1 MRTIQSHSHPYA
13 VEEFATLG
21 AALSSLGPLDQSH
34 FLVDRFLLDRIRG
47 ACGQKLPESRLLSLE
62 ASEHAKSYGAL
73 ERVFLDLLERNLKR
87 SGTLVVIGG
96 GVLQDA
102 GCFIASV
109 LSRGIRWVLI
119 PTTLLA
125 QADSCIGSKSSI
137 NIGAY
142 KNQIGTFYPPHRVLL
157 VPEVLRTLP
166 YDELR
171 SGLGEVIKLQLL
183 SSEAGFEEL
192 MSDLVGFETFAVDH
206 REPLLAR
213 WVRRSMDVKQ
223 PIIEADEFDRGQ
235 RLLLNYGHTFGHA
248 YESVT
253 HYGIPHGI
261 AVILGMLTATAL
273 SAELGMVPVAHAERL
288 FSLLRPW
295 HDPYANRLVAV
306 GRDALLQA
314 LARDKKNSAT
324 GLTCILTRGFGAM
337 ERMTLTSEQVTEL
350 VWPTIGRLIDSRF
363 SGGIMGEVSRVGL
376 GSTPA

>member
-1 MRTIQSHSHPYA
+1 MRTIQSRAHPYT
-13 VEEFATLG
+13 VEEFLTLN
-21 AALSSLGPLDQSH
+21 AAIESLGRLDQMH
-34 FLVDRFLLDRIRG
+34 FLVDSVLLDRLGPARRQG
-47 ACGQKLPESRLLSLE
+47 LPESRIVSLE

-137 NIGAY
+137 NIGSY
-142 KNQIGTFYPPHRVLL
+142 KNQLGTFYPPHRVLL
-157 VPEVLRTLP
+157 VPDVLRTLP

-192 MSDLVGFETFAVDH
+192 MRDLIGFESFADDR
-206 REPLLAR
+206 REAFLAR

-223 PIIEADEFDRGQ
+223 PVIEADEFDHGQ

-248 YESVT
+248 YESVSD
-253 HYGIPHGI
+253 YGIPHGI

-273 SAELGMVPVAHAERL
+273 SAELGMVPAAHAERL

-295 HDPYANRLVAV
+295 HEPYAERLAGV
-306 GRDALLQA
+306 GREQLLQA
-314 LARDKKNSAT
+314 LAKDKKNSAT

-337 ERMTLTSEQVTEL
+337 ERTPLTAEQVTGL
-350 VWPTIGRLIDSRF
+350 VWPTIGRLIDSGF
-363 SGGIMGEVSRVGL
+363 SMGIMSWDSSPGL
-376 GSTPA
+376 GKPTA